1 MFSTVNLYLS
11 CFLQFM
17 ARCRCSSRAL
27 CLCLVP
33 FLMMS
38 HLLVYIMVTIFVA
51 MSYSPE
57 PQLPLHYVA
66 PGASSNSGVLA
77 SHPLG
82 PFWNLRLVQ
91 GSLWNRLQH
100 LQDREH
106 NPILRGNST
115 RGSTA
120 DGTYK
125 DENDES
131 FSSCRP
137 DHSWASQLPDY
148 NTMPEQMQD
157 FILSMDCRNY
167 TLLMNQPDICTEQ
180 DSVERDVPL
189 LLMAIKSQ
197 VGHFEERQA
206 IRQTWGKNGR
216 IKGEKGEQMWQVRT
230 VFLLG
235 RQDIMTGPH
244 PDLVAL
250 LQLESS
256 LFKDVLQWD
265 FKDTFFN
272 LTLKDILFWDW
283 LSFHCPH
290 AHFIFKGDDDVFV
303 RTGALI
309 DYLTEHLFPLPATKN
324 RLKGKDDVLVGDVIT
339 NAYPRRQPATKYY
352 IPESF
357 YDGVYPTYAGG
368 GGVVYSGSLAGR
380 LRVVSRWV
388 RLFPIDDVYVGMCIQ
403 RLAVSPTHH
412 PGFLTF
418 DLPEADRE
426 KPCAYQK
433 VLLVHKRSPKEML
446 TLWRKLNSSLLE
458 C

>member
-1 MFSTVNLYLS
+1 
-11 CFLQFM
+11 M
-17 ARCRCSSRAL
+17 ARCRCSGRAL
-27 CLCLVP
+27 CLCLLP

-57 PQLPLHYVA
+57 PQLPLHFIA
-66 PGASSNSGVLA
+66 PGASANSGALA

-82 PFWNLRLVQ
+82 PFWSLQLVK

-115 RGSTA
+115 KGPTTDVTYMNEDGS
-120 DGTYK
+120 
-125 DENDES
+125 
-131 FSSCRP
+131 SSLCTP
-137 DHSWASQLPDY
+137 DHSWASQLSDY

-157 FILSMDCRNY
+157 FVLSMHCRNY
-167 TLLMNQPDICTEQ
+167 TLLMDQPDLCTGQ
-180 DSVERDVPL
+180 DSETEAPL

-206 IRQTWGKNGR
+206 IRETWGKSGW
-216 IKGEKGEQMWQVRT
+216 IKGEEREQMWQVRT

-244 PDLVAL
+244 PDLGAL
-250 LQLESS
+250 LQMENNLS
-256 LFKDVLQWD
+256 KDVLQWD

-272 LTLKDILFWDW
+272 LTLKDILFWNW
-283 LSFHCPH
+283 FSVRCPH

-303 RTGALI
+303 RPGALI
-309 DYLTEHLFPLPATKN
+309 DYLHEHLFSLQETKN
-324 RLKGKDDVLVGDVIT
+324 KFKEKEDVLVGDVIA
-339 NAYPRRQPATKYY
+339 NAYPRRHTATKYY

-368 GGVVYSGSLAGR
+368 GGVVYSGSLARR
-380 LRVVSRWV
+380 LRVVSQWV
-388 RLFPIDDVYVGMCIQ
+388 RMFPIDDVYLGMCIQ
-403 RLAVSPTHH
+403 RLGVSPTHH
-412 PGFLTF
+412 SGFLTF
-418 DLPEADRE
+418 DLPEADRD
-426 KPCAYQK
+426 KPCAYRK

-446 TLWRKLNSSLLE
+446 TLWGKLKSSLQG